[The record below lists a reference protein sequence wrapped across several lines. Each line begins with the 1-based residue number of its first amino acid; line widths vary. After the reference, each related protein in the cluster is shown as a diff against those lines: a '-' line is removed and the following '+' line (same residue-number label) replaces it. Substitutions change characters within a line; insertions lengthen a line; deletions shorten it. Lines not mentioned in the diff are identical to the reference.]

1 MSGVVGVLADG
12 GAGGIIPADK
22 SIAIAN
28 ARERKRIPRFMLDT
42 FGWRGLKTTANR
54 GRVLCEFRLPRSGPY
69 ANKEIFK

>member
-12 GAGGIIPADK
+12 EAGGIIPADK

-54 GRVLCEFRLPRSGPY
+54 GRVLCELQTTPVRPARQ
-69 ANKEIFK
+69 

>member
-1 MSGVVGVLADG
+1 VVD
-12 GAGGIIPADK
+12 GGIIPADK

-42 FGWRGLKTTANR
+42 FGWRGLKRAANCDPA
-54 GRVLCEFRLPRSGPY
+54 LCEFRLPRFGPY